1 MKARAAARTEQ
12 GTVTI
17 FMAVLARGLLF
28 AAGLALDGGR
38 KLGALSEARDLA
50 DNAARVGAQQI
61 DRDAWRLTGVP
72 NIDPGAASAEANAYL
87 AATGH
92 QAPVIDGFSGD
103 QRFFIG
109 FGQIWAT
116 KMREQ
121 ALRRRIATDAHAPG
135 QYRALTVR
143 NLDAWYDTF
152 DVSMEDGLYLAPAD
166 RVRIW

>member
-17 FMAVLARGLLF
+17 FMAVLALGLLF

-92 QAPVIDGFSGD
+92 QGAVSVAGDTVTVTVTITIPAAILFGSMTVSATESATAEASVTGAP
-103 QRFFIG
+103 
-109 FGQIWAT
+109 
-116 KMREQ
+116 
-121 ALRRRIATDAHAPG
+121 
-135 QYRALTVR
+135 
-143 NLDAWYDTF
+143 
-152 DVSMEDGLYLAPAD
+152 
-166 RVRIW
+166 